1 MQREDS
7 REDVEGSEHTSTSPL
22 PLHSPMRLLPLLL
35 RLLPCL
41 LAAGAF
47 SPSRVGGGAR
57 PRPFPAPL
65 YSAAPSDTSSD
76 GTLDIPPSVRSAS
89 ERVED
94 CKAGLIEACAGTD
107 LGTASSDVE
116 DRIRDLE
123 RLGEDAGFGQASALS
138 GLMSGEWELV
148 YSSDDVTRSSPFFW
162 AFRRAFPDASDQIFD
177 ITDFIPA
184 PIKEV
189 GPATQTIEVDSASRP
204 VTGTLVSRVRVA
216 TLGGAAT
223 SMMTTR
229 CTVLAADGLDGLRLR
244 VDTTK
249 PEDSTVL
256 KKLGPLGEAISSNS
270 PPFPSGDALERAV
283 PGSSEVGLRTTYCD
297 EGLRVTRNDDRMSDV
312 FVWKRTK
319 FGDGATATGPRAGV
333 LGR

>member
-1 MQREDS
+1 MR
-7 REDVEGSEHTSTSPL
+7 PL
-22 PLHSPMRLLPLLL
+22 PPPLL

-41 LAAGAF
+41 LAAKAF
-47 SPSRVGGGAR
+47 SPSRVGGGVR
-57 PRPFPAPL
+57 PVQTPL
-65 YSAAPSDTSSD
+65 FSAAPSDTSD
-76 GTLDIPPSVRSAS
+76 DRTLEIPPSVRSAS

-94 CKAGLIEACAGTD
+94 CKAGLKSACDETD

-138 GLMSGEWELV
+138 GLMSGEWELI

-162 AFRRAFPDASDQIFD
+162 AFRRAFPDNSDQIFG

-223 SMMTTR
+223 SIMTTR

-249 PEDSTVL
+249 PEESTVL

-270 PPFPSGDALERAV
+270 PPFPSGDALEQAA

-297 EGLRVTRNDDRMSDV
+297 EGLRVTRNDDRMGDV

-319 FGDGATATGPRAGV
+319 FGDGATAS
-333 LGR
+333 L